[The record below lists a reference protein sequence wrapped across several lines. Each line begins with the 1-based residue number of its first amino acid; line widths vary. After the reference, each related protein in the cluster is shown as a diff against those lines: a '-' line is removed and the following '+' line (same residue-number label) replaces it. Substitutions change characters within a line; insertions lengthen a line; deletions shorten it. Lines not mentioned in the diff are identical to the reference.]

1 MSPSSPSSLSSLT
14 SAGGRRA
21 PLRRVRL
28 ATVLGLA
35 SAAFG
40 LAALAGGWLRAAE
53 GITFDWRARWF
64 ATPAPAELPLRLV
77 LIDDTSLERVQEIYG
92 YDWPWPR
99 DFYAGLVDRCR
110 EAGVLAIGFDLRT
123 PLPAEY
129 PASDEIFA
137 EAMARAREAGVP
149 VVLPVLPGDEGGLSS
164 WPAGAPA
171 LFRLPEGSSSETR
184 RQKWWDAFALP
195 AASFPTPE
203 LMEAATAFGHVRGSA
218 REAGVV
224 IRRIHPLRIFDGR
237 PLPALGLAVWAAAA
251 GVREIHPGE
260 RGNLRLADR
269 SVPMDREGL
278 TALRYRRP
286 DPELRHLY
294 PALSAVWVLEAND
307 NDLRAELAGRYVLLG
322 ASATGTFDVFAT
334 PVEPLTAGVEIHATA
349 LDNLLS
355 GALLSPAP
363 RSVVALFV
371 VLLTFGGA
379 AATTLVHRTGVLVP
393 VFALG
398 LALPMGTGFAAYP
411 LGIWW
416 PVAEPTAAA
425 ALALVAGTVAHAATE
440 GRRRRF
446 LLQAFGRYLSPV
458 VVQRLVED
466 PSRLEL
472 GGERRELTIF
482 FSDLEGF
489 STFSERLD
497 PRELTTLL
505 NDYLSEMTAR
515 ILAEEGT
522 LDKYEGDAILA
533 FWNAPL
539 DQKDHALRACR
550 AALGCQRRLAEV
562 QDRLRG
568 RAGGDLRMRIGIH
581 SGPVVV
587 GNLGSRTRFDY
598 TVLGDAANLASRLEG
613 ANKAFGT
620 YLMVSQ
626 ATWGRVAE
634 RFIGREIGE
643 VVVVGRETPVQV
655 FEPLGFAGDPEP
667 PWLAAYRVGLD
678 HLRGGRADDALAAF
692 ERAGEDPVARRYARR
707 LRQLREGGESWDG
720 VWRLTSK

>member
-1 MSPSSPSSLSSLT
+1 MSGSSPSSPRTRASL
-14 SAGGRRA
+14 RRA
-21 PLRRVRL
+21 GL
-28 ATVLGLA
+28 AALLGLA
-35 SAAFG
+35 SGALG
-40 LAALAGGWLRAAE
+40 IAALTGGWLRAAE
-53 GITFDWRARWF
+53 VITFDWRAKLF
-64 ATPAPAELPLRLV
+64 ATRASTELPIRLI
-77 LIDDTSLERVQEIYG
+77 LIDDASLERVQEIYG

-110 EAGVLAIGFDLRT
+110 EAGVRAIGFDLRT

-129 PASDEIFA
+129 PASDQIFA
-137 EAMARAREAGVP
+137 EAMARARDAGVP
-149 VVLPVLPGDEGGLSS
+149 VVLPVLPGDEGAVSS

-171 LFRLPEGSSSETR
+171 PFRLPEGSSPETR
-184 RQKWWDAFALP
+184 GQKRWDGFALP

-237 PLPALGLAVWAAAA
+237 PLPALGLAVWAAGA
-251 GVREIHPGE
+251 GVREIHLGE
-260 RGNLRLADR
+260 RGDLRLADR
-269 SVPMDREGL
+269 SVPMDRDGL

-286 DPELRHLY
+286 NPELRHLY
-294 PALSAVWVLEAND
+294 PALSAVWVLEAD
-307 NDLRAELAGRYVLLG
+307 DDELRAELGGRYVLLG
-322 ASATGTFDVFAT
+322 ASAAGIFDVFAT

-363 RSVVALFV
+363 RWAVALFV

-398 LALPMGTGFAAYP
+398 LTLPMGTGFAAYP
-411 LGIWW
+411 LGTWW

-458 VVQRLVED
+458 VVRRLVED

-489 STFSERLD
+489 SGFSERLD

-505 NDYLSEMTAR
+505 NDYLSEMTER

-522 LDKYEGDAILA
+522 LDKYQGDAIVA

-539 DQKDHALRACR
+539 DQEDHALRACR
-550 AALGCQRRLAEV
+550 TALACQRRLAEI

-568 RAGGDLRMRIGIH
+568 RVGGDLKMRIGIH

-620 YLMVSQ
+620 YLMVSE
-626 ATWGRVAE
+626 ATWRQVAE
-634 RFIGREIGE
+634 RFVGREIGE
-643 VVVVGRETPVQV
+643 LVVVGRTTPVRV
-655 FEPLGFAGDPEP
+655 FEPLALAGEPEP
-667 PWLAAYRVGLD
+667 PWLAAYRDGLE
-678 HLRGGRADDALAAF
+678 HLRESRTEEALAAF
-692 ERAGEDPVARRYARR
+692 ERAGEDPVARRYAHR
-707 LRQLREGGESWDG
+707 LREVRETGESWDG